1 MGIMNHGRH
10 RLRNRLQS
18 LLLIA
23 GMVLLL
29 AACGWIVGGP
39 VGLVLI
45 GIMGGF
51 GVIAGAEVSGPLMLR
66 LFGAEALPRHQLGE
80 VHAIL
85 EALSRRAGLPRPPG
99 LYYISS
105 PTMTA
110 FAVGKADKASIAVT
124 TGLLRRLTLRELTGV
139 LAHEL
144 SHIRHND
151 IWVMGLADMI
161 SRMTRVMSMAG
172 MLLLLFNLPLL
183 IAGGEGV
190 PWLLVILL
198 IFAPTIGLLLQLAL
212 SRSREWDADLG
223 SAELTGDPLALA
235 SALGKMERY
244 HGRFWEDIFLPGR
257 RDPEPSVLR
266 SHPETEER
274 IRRLVELS
282 REKEP
287 PSAADR
293 REAHHSM
300 IPDSPPHP
308 RWRKSGL
315 WY

>member
-1 MGIMNHGRH
+1 MNHGRY
-10 RLRNRLQS
+10 RLRNRMHS
-18 LLLIA
+18 LLLIS

-29 AACGWIVGGP
+29 AACGWIVGGFH
-39 VGLVLI
+39 GLI
-45 GIMGGF
+45 GIGIVGGF

-66 LFGAEALPRHQLGE
+66 LFGAEPLPRRQLAE
-80 VHAIL
+80 IYAIV
-85 EALSRRAGLPRPPG
+85 EALSRRAGLSRPPG
-99 LYYISS
+99 LYYIAS

-110 FAVGKADKASIAVT
+110 FAVGKADSASIAIT
-124 TGLLRRLTLRELTGV
+124 TGLLRRMSLRELTGV

-144 SHIRHND
+144 SHVRHND

-161 SRMTRVMSMAG
+161 SRMTRIMSMLG
-172 MLLLLFNLPLL
+172 VLLLLFNLPLL
-183 IAGGEGV
+183 VAGGEQV

-198 IFAPTIGLLLQLAL
+198 MFAPTIGVLLQLAL

-244 HGRFWEDIFLPGR
+244 KGRFWEDIFLPGR

-266 SHPETEER
+266 SHPVTEER

-282 REKEP
+282 QEIAP
-287 PSAADR
+287 PDLPDG

-300 IPDSPPHP
+300 VPSSPPRP